1 MYAVPARVSP
11 SGATGKEV
19 QDCQFFAA
27 LERAAGPELYAE
39 MLRASRAA
47 YAGVEDVVLMVTKD
61 ITKDFLMVPIK
72 VIERQIL
79 QAVEPVS
86 TVPSLTATTNHNP
99 SHLPPTDAHHLV
111 ARAW

>member
-1 MYAVPARVSP
+1 MHGVAAWVHEVAAWVHAVAARVSP

-47 YAGVEDVVLMVTKD
+47 YAGVEGVVLMMTKD
-61 ITKDFLMVPIK
+61 ITKDFLMVPIE

-79 QAVEPVS
+79 QAVEEVYCA
-86 TVPSLTATTNHNP
+86 L
-99 SHLPPTDAHHLV
+99 L
-111 ARAW
+111 